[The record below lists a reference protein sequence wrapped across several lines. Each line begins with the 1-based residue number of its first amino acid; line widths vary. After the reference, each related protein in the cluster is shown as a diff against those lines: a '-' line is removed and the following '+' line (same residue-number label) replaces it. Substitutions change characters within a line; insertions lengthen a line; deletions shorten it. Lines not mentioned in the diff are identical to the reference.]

1 MHFGTS
7 DGNVRIERKW
17 RFKPCFDIPDG
28 SIRIEQREEHVPFRS
43 SSGFLNIDK
52 SIIHITVLRY
62 LSDDPNSDDIRKI
75 YLEVFKILISFLQLY
90 RMKTKNFI
98 VKPAEICGPWTEDI
112 NESKASGF
120 PLITYNPHELEKIE
134 ISYEPKHEGA
144 SIALLNRNFFA
155 EEVIYHPSHGRP
167 CKEFE
172 WQEICQELNILLQNS
187 SSYSIPDEKL
197 LADELLTKANEFM
210 SVFYDSIPLPNDP
223 LYQFRYP
230 GPGICAA
237 IINIAVA
244 CEIYVKGYVRRKG
257 NPIYEKI
264 LENHRDFTVPVKDYL
279 DYIIKDITG
288 FSLKEQCNDLWK
300 NIELLFELRNKI
312 VHSGKLIYKPNNKEY
327 TIYPIVV
334 HQLGIC
340 VEKVIKW
347 LESLDK
353 DNFDFNDIPKLREEI
368 TSRD

>member
-1 MHFGTS
+1 M
-7 DGNVRIERKW
+7 
-17 RFKPCFDIPDG
+17 
-28 SIRIEQREEHVPFRS
+28 
-43 SSGFLNIDK
+43 
-52 SIIHITVLRY
+52 
-62 LSDDPNSDDIRKI
+62 
-75 YLEVFKILISFLQLY
+75 
-90 RMKTKNFI
+90 
-98 VKPAEICGPWTEDI
+98 
-112 NESKASGF
+112 
-120 PLITYNPHELEKIE
+120 
-134 ISYEPKHEGA
+134 
-144 SIALLNRNFFA
+144 
-155 EEVIYHPSHGRP
+155 
-167 CKEFE
+167 
-172 WQEICQELNILLQNS
+172 QNS

-210 SVFYDSIPLPNDP
+210 SDFSYAIPLPNDP
-223 LYQFRYP
+223 LYQFQYP

-327 TIYPIVV
+327 TIQPGIVYK
-334 HQLGIC
+334 LGIC

-347 LESLDK
+347 LESSDK
-353 DNFDFNDIPKLREEI
+353 YNFDFNDIPKLREEI
-368 TSRD
+368 TSKG